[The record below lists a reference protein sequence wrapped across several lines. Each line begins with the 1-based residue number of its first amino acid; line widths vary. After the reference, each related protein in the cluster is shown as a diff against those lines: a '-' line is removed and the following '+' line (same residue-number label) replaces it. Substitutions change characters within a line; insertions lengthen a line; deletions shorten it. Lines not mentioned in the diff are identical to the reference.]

1 MSCDDPW
8 SVFEARFRG
17 PLCHYLRRKFPRL
30 ADQAE
35 DILHTVVAEALAQSR
50 TRPWTAEELARWLRV
65 AASHRA
71 LDGLRSIERSVLLQ
85 LSGLE
90 SDQAPWEPADKRA
103 SPSAELA
110 EHQRRARQ
118 GLMLSDVLVAF
129 CRWCESRPEG
139 LKMKEAYERS
149 LRGQRPADIA
159 AATGMSRASV
169 DTSLSRARQW
179 VLQRVRQADVDQSVF
194 LTLHRRLP
202 LPALPSRSESLPP
215 SRAPGVPAA
224 LPRLHS
230 FADVVRW
237 VIEELG
243 AMCPSPE
250 RLAAYVADPAAPE
263 YRDLRYH
270 VEEVGCPLCRAD
282 QTHNQ

>member
-1 MSCDDPW
+1 M
-8 SVFEARFRG
+8 
-17 PLCHYLRRKFPRL
+17 
-30 ADQAE
+30 
-35 DILHTVVAEALAQSR
+35 
-50 TRPWTAEELARWLRV
+50 
-65 AASHRA
+65 
-71 LDGLRSIERSVLLQ
+71 LLQ
-85 LSGLE
+85 LSGLG
-90 SDQAPWEPADKRA
+90 SDQAAWEPADKRP

-110 EHQRRARQ
+110 EHQRRTRQ
-118 GLMLSDVLVAF
+118 GLMLSDVLAAF
-129 CRWCESRPEG
+129 CRWCEGRPEG

-149 LRGQRPADIA
+149 LRGERPADIA
-159 AATGMSRASV
+159 AAMGMSRAGV

-194 LTLHRRLP
+194 LTLHRRVP
-202 LPALPSRSESLPP
+202 PPALPSQRQSPAP
-215 SRAPGVPAA
+215 ATAQRAQPDWPQV
-224 LPRLHS
+224 HS

-250 RLAAYVADPAAPE
+250 RLAAYLADPAAPE

-282 QTHNQ
+282 QTLDQ